1 MNHGFSMPF
10 AFKLIVLT
18 GFGWNVFLFT
28 RALRTGFTRP
38 EGVPPLM
45 RALAICGTIAT
56 LGNCWLVWITTVT
69 FPLAAIALLL
79 LSVSQL
85 VFRAAVKATVQHK
98 LSLAFSGDTP
108 TQLNQTG
115 IYRQV
120 RHPFY
125 LAYTL
130 TWLAIAIYTT
140 QMGALA
146 VVAMMLT
153 FYIAAARREEN
164 KFLRS
169 SLSADYRAYQNQAG
183 MFFPKRFQKP
193 SQPPQPIEQPK

>member
-1 MNHGFSMPF
+1 MNPEFSIPF
-10 AFKLIVLT
+10 AAKLALLA
-18 GFGWNVFLFT
+18 GFGWNVLLFT

-38 EGVPPLM
+38 EGVPWLM
-45 RALAICGTIAT
+45 RALAVCGTMAT
-56 LGNCWLVWITTVT
+56 LVDGWLVWIATATL
-69 FPLAAIALLL
+69 PLATTGLLL
-79 LSVSQL
+79 LVVSQL

-130 TWLAIAIYTT
+130 TWLGVAIATRQT
-140 QMGALA
+140 GAFVVLA
-146 VVAMMLT
+146 VMLA
-153 FYIAAARREEN
+153 FYITAARREEN
-164 KFLRS
+164 KFLGS
-169 SLSADYRAYQNQAG
+169 PLVADYRAYQNQAG
-183 MFFPKRFQKP
+183 MFFPKLFPKQ
-193 SQPPQPIEQPK
+193 PQPIEQPK